1 MRASKKQVED
11 AILFLANKFGQE
23 ESYKIFVESNSG
35 LPEIIKLL
43 VYEMFLRGYV
53 EPVCKKVVNKNSYIE
68 EQENYEIIHRYATEL
83 RENGFVVHE

>member
-23 ESYKIFVESNSG
+23 EAYKIFVESNSG

-43 VYEMFLRGYV
+43 VYEMFL
-53 EPVCKKVVNKNSYIE
+53 KKFNPYFSTDE
-68 EQENYEIIHRYATEL
+68 AFENYNIILNYATEL
-83 RENGFVVHE
+83 KENGFVVHE